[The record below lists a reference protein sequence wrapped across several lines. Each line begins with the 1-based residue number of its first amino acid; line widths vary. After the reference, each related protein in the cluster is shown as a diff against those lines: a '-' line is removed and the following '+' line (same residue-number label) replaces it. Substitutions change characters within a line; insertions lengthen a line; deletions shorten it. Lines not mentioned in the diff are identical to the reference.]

1 MTTNNPPDPGTPD
14 HSREEP
20 TERIDVTGTDAG
32 RPDSTGTDAGSTE
45 RTETLDTE
53 TFTNQPL
60 DTQLLGAREDDAT
73 STHDADATTWA
84 PAPIPVQHNASGS
97 MGDDSAA
104 DTDIRAHEPVIAP
117 LPERP
122 TGPHLPPLLLGVICL
137 AVAGL
142 ALWQE
147 LADVSIDWG
156 NVGPLGIVVVGAVLV
171 VLGLIGL
178 LGNRRR
184 NT

>member
-1 MTTNNPPDPGTPD
+1 MTTNNTPEPGTPD
-14 HSREEP
+14 HSQKDA
-20 TERIDVTGTDAG
+20 TESIDATH
-32 RPDSTGTDAGSTE
+32 TDAGSTE
-45 RTETLDTE
+45 RTE
-53 TFTNQPL
+53 PL
-60 DTQLLGAREDDAT
+60 DTQLLGAREDEDAT
-73 STHDADATTWA
+73 STHDDDATTWA
-84 PAPIPVQHNASGS
+84 PAQIPVQHNASGS
-97 MGDDSAA
+97 MGDDSA
-104 DTDIRAHEPVIAP
+104 TETQTHEPVIAP
-117 LPERP
+117 VPERP

-184 NT
+184 STT